1 MPTRSGRRLFVFHT
15 RHYCFG
21 HATPPWL
28 FVPPEEED
36 SEGVFAFA
44 FAHLSRRSLSY
55 GVSTYVA
62 RLGPH
67 REKSS
72 RGQYFTATVV
82 KMERSY
88 YDAVL
93 FVWGFFSVIKSRD
106 QLLLCQIS
114 CASNSVKVFHLCD
127 GYWFV
132 FFCTF
137 VRFRQSLMG
146 LSNKILKLINLPM
159 N

>member
-93 FVWGFFSVIKSRD
+93 FVWGFFPSLKAAINYCCVKFHA
-106 QLLLCQIS
+106 LQIRWKFFIYVTGIDS
-114 CASNSVKVFHLCD
+114 F
-127 GYWFV
+127 